1 MVFDLVVKSAVPEVR
16 QGVSLHI
23 STGQDLAA
31 HEVELA
37 IAVQIRHPFVV
48 GGEHGAEVKAKQ
60 GLMDQDKQ
68 ERLPGAERVEDQAK
82 IQNDMKH
89 HQRRLDHSM
98 SRFGPQEILNAGDPH
113 ANPFQEQDREE
124 VETLVCNEKSQ

>member
-16 QGVSLHI
+16 QAVSLHI

-37 IAVQIRHPFVV
+37 IAVQNRHPFVV
-48 GGEHGAEVKAKQ
+48 GGEHGAEVQAIQ
-60 GLMDQDKQ
+60 RLIDQDKH
-68 ERLPGAERVEDQAK
+68 ERLPGAERVEDHAE
-82 IQNDMKH
+82 IQNEVKH
-89 HQRRLDHSM
+89 DQRQLQRSLSHFAS
-98 SRFGPQEILNAGDPH
+98 QEILHAGHPY

-124 VETLVCNEKSQ
+124 VETLVCNE